1 MTFEVF
7 LPDPAL
13 RPFIRQ
19 YWLIKGRNEQQGPIE
34 LLPDGGVSLVLNL
47 GDGID
52 SSRFGRRWSQGG
64 ALIVGAQTLG
74 DTQKLIGESCLFGIT
89 FKPGGF
95 TYFHR
100 YDPLD
105 RMADEVQPFDPS
117 LFPDVDRILRHP
129 STYVDRFYMDRI
141 KHPRYALIPV
151 VDDIERNKGRVRMDD
166 LMHRHCT
173 TARQLERQFKQ
184 QIGISPKEYI
194 GITRFNHAFGTVSQR
209 DGARSLMDI
218 AWDCGYY
225 DHAHMTADF
234 KRRMGRPPSDFLLS
248 YSSKIIAAK
257 LP

>member
-7 LPDPAL
+7 TPDPAL

-19 YWLIKGRNEQQGPIE
+19 YWLIKGRHEQQGPIE

-47 GDGID
+47 GDGIN
-52 SSRFGRRWSQGG
+52 SSRFGRQWSEVG

-74 DTQKLIGESCLFGIT
+74 DTQTLAGESCLFGIT
-89 FKPGGF
+89 FRPGGF
-95 TYFHR
+95 THFHC

-105 RMADEVQPFDPS
+105 RMADEVQPFDRS
-117 LFPDVDRILRHP
+117 QFPDHRMILRHP
-129 STYVDRFYMDRI
+129 SAYVDRFYLERI
-141 KHPRYALIPV
+141 KHPRYSLLPV
-151 VDDIERNKGRVRMDD
+151 VEDIERLNGRVRMDD
-166 LMHRHCT
+166 LTRWHCT

-194 GITRFNHAFGTVSQR
+194 SLTRFNHAFGAISRR

-225 DHAHMTADF
+225 DHPHMAADF
-234 KRRMGRPPSDFLLS
+234 KRRMGRAPSEFVLS
-248 YSSKIIAAK
+248 DSSKIIAA
-257 LP
+257 

>member
-19 YWLIKGRNEQQGPIE
+19 YWLIKGRNEQQELIE

-47 GDGID
+47 GEGID
-52 SSRFGRRWSQGG
+52 SSRFGTRWCDAH

-74 DTQKLIGESCLFGIT
+74 DTQKLLGESCMFGIT

-95 TYFHR
+95 TFFHR

-105 RMADEVQPFDPS
+105 RLADEVQPFDLS
-117 LFPDVDRILRHP
+117 LFPDPGSILRHP
-129 STYVDRFYMDRI
+129 STYVDRFYLDRI

-151 VDDIERNKGRVRMDD
+151 VDDIECNKGRVRMDD

-194 GITRFNHAFGTVSQR
+194 GITRFNHAFSVVQR
-209 DGARSLMDI
+209 DGGARNLMDI

-225 DHAHMTADF
+225 DHAHMATDF
-234 KRRMGRPPSDFLLS
+234 KRRMGRAPSDFLLS
-248 YSSKIIAAK
+248 DSSKIIAA
-257 LP
+257 